1 MSLPSTTPELDLDL
15 DLRLR
20 EVWDTPS
27 MNAIADTE
35 LVGPLLRAAYGL
47 GYVHALREPVRGA
60 LCLAHGYPV
69 PAREPRRPVDP
80 SRPS

>member
-1 MSLPSTTPELDLDL
+1 MSTPAAPLGLELDL

-20 EVWDTPS
+20 EVWDTAT
-27 MNAIADTE
+27 MNAVADVE
-35 LVGPLLRAAYGL
+35 LVGGLLRQAYGL
-47 GYVHALREPVRGA
+47 GYVHALREPIRGA